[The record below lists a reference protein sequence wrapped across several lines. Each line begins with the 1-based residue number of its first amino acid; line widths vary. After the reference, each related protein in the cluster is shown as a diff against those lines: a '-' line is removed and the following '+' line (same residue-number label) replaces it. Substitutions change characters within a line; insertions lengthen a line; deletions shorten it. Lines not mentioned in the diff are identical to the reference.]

1 MTTMRHWGKSGAK
14 SMSESNSA
22 DLTAAEDKLH
32 AVFGFRGFRPGQAEI
47 VSAVLEGRDVLAVI
61 PTGGGKSLCYQLPAL
76 LRDGLTVV
84 VSPLIAL
91 MRNQVAQLQA
101 YGVAAGSFNSS
112 NEPGEARDTY
122 RRLMSGELRI
132 LYLAPERLAVP
143 ETRELLVRNGV
154 SLLAIDEAHCVS
166 QWGHDF
172 RPEYMAIGEAAA
184 ALGEVQR
191 IALTATA
198 DAGTRA
204 EIQAKLFNRKP
215 AIFVHGFDRPNLRLA
230 MRPKNEVRRQLTTFI
245 EAHRGES
252 GIVYCA
258 SRKQT
263 EDLANFLSGK
273 GYKALAYHAGM
284 EGADRSRNQDA
295 FLQEDGLIM
304 AATVAFGMGIDK
316 PDVRF
321 VAHANLPK
329 SIEAYYQE
337 IGRAGRDGLP
347 AETLTLYGLDDI
359 RLRRVQIEGSEAPEE
374 QKRIEKQRLNALIA
388 LCEAPRCRRQTLLA
402 YFGETTEPCGNC
414 DLCLEGVE
422 MIDGTIEAQKA
433 LSAIMRTRERFG
445 AEYLIDILRGEATD
459 RVTKF
464 GHDRLP
470 TFGVGKDRS
479 QAEWRSIFR
488 QLYAAGVMTFDIAGH
503 GSWTITE
510 RGRRVLKGAEKVP
523 LRRETLK
530 AASSSSRGSGKPS
543 AAASTPL
550 KELGPA
556 DKALFDALRAVRLER
571 AKEARV
577 AAFVILPDRSLL
589 DMVHLKPA
597 TRDQMRMVHGI
608 GEAKLEKYGDVFLQA
623 IRRHLEAQGASGA

>member
-1 MTTMRHWGKSGAK
+1 
-14 SMSESNSA
+14 MS
-22 DLTAAEDKLH
+22 DLSAAEDKLH
-32 AVFGFRGFRPGQAEI
+32 AIFGFKGFRPGQAEI
-47 VSAVLEGRDVLAVI
+47 VSAVLEGRDVLAVM

-101 YGVAAGSFNSS
+101 YGVAAGSFNSA
-112 NEPGEARDTY
+112 NEPDEARETF
-122 RRLMSGELRI
+122 RLLKNGALRI

-143 ETRELLVRNGV
+143 ETRELLVRTGV

-172 RPEYMAIGEAAA
+172 RPEYMQIGEAAA
-184 ALGEVQR
+184 ALGGVQR

-230 MRPKNEVRRQLTTFI
+230 MRPKNEVRRQLSTFI
-245 EAHRGES
+245 EARRGES
-252 GIVYCA
+252 GIIYCA

-273 GYKALAYHAGM
+273 GYKALPYHAGM
-284 EGADRSRNQDA
+284 EAADRSRNQDA

-329 SIEAYYQE
+329 SIESYYQE

-359 RLRRVQIEGSEAPEE
+359 RLRRVQIEGSEASDD

-433 LSAIMRTRERFG
+433 LSAIVRTGERFG

-459 RVTKF
+459 RITKF

-503 GSWTITE
+503 GSWTMTE
-510 RGRRVLKGAEKVP
+510 LGRRVLKGAAKVE

-530 AASSSSRGSGKPS
+530 PAAAREKTGKPT
-543 AAASTPL
+543 AAATPIR
-550 KELGPA
+550 ELNGP
-556 DKALFDALRAVRLER
+556 DRALFEALRATRLAL

-589 DMVHLKPA
+589 DMVHLKPQNA
-597 TRDQMRMVHGI
+597 EQMRMVHGI
-608 GEAKLEKYGDVFLQA
+608 GEAKMEKYGNIFLQA
-623 IRRHLEAQGASGA
+623 IRAHFDGQPARAVEQPRQE